1 MRIRIGDATI
11 LEHVLARLRP
21 QCARLILNANP
32 IPRALPTPVCLS
44 SPTACR
50 IFRGRSPASWPGSI
64 LPRHRLRKSTGSS
77 ARRAIARSCRAIWCR
92 GLHQARLDAGATI
105 ACAASGGRRHPVIAL
120 WPAALREDLRRAL
133 TEEGARKVGEWSA
146 RYAVAVADWPI
157 VPVDPF
163 FNVNTP
169 DDVAEA
175 ERLAAAL
182 SGRLTGFR
190 SSRRTF
196 AGTQQLDSRLRG
208 NERRWSPSIRPRP
221 TRSDRAATP
230 RPSAHWR
237 CLRCRRA
244 SAPAAPP
251 AAAHCRL
258 RSRRRSRPADR

>member
-1 MRIRIGDATI
+1 MRPFSSTCWRG
-11 LEHVLARLRP
+11 
-21 QCARLILNANP
+21 CARNARVSFSTP
-32 IPRALPTPVCLS
+32 MKPRASPTLACLS

-50 IFRGRSPASWPGSI
+50 IFQDRLPASWPGSI
-64 LPRHRLRKSTGSS
+64 LPRHRRRRSAGSS

-190 SSRRTF
+190 SSPRTF
-196 AGTQQLDSRLRG
+196 AETQRLGFPLAR
-208 NERRWSPSIRPRP
+208 E
-221 TRSDRAATP
+221 
-230 RPSAHWR
+230 
-237 CLRCRRA
+237 
-244 SAPAAPP
+244 
-251 AAAHCRL
+251 
-258 RSRRRSRPADR
+258 